1 MGHTFGGRRRVI
13 PALRKVS
20 LLVSIGGLLLGLS
33 VGPGCGK
40 GWTGTGQDAARAE
53 NTAGTGST
61 GVPVTKEVPHSKE
74 TIPEIKDREKT
85 NPLPARGDTAIH
97 SHKIPRAGNDNCGGT
112 E

>member
-1 MGHTFGGRRRVI
+1 VI

-20 LLVSIGGLLLGLS
+20 LLVSIGSLLLGLS

-53 NTAGTGST
+53 NPAGSGSA
-61 GVPVTKEVPHSKE
+61 GVPMTKEVPHSKE
-74 TIPEIKDREKT
+74 TIPEIKDRERT

>member
-1 MGHTFGGRRRVI
+1 MGHTFGGRHRVI

-20 LLVSIGGLLLGLS
+20 LLVSIGGLFLGLS
-33 VGPGCGK
+33 AAPGCGK

-53 NTAGTGST
+53 NTAGTGSA